1 MKGRDWKTIA
11 TIYHVLNCVKN
22 CKLQLNIKWCCKKI
36 SILTRGCIGSEKLQI
51 RTREDVIRM
60 REKLSTLSSKEY
72 HIQLK
77 HNLTLT
83 STWKA
88 YCMLLVKVGPLL
100 QWRYEKLTCYHMQF
114 WCLLS
119 VFIINVV
126 NVINNHQL
134 TFDNWMPLNVCDCF
148 FLAILKISKWLVFL
162 SKFVSKCSLHSQFHC
177 VKCNDFI
184 KTIKRFL
191 NEISYQQPHFIIN
204 SIYCASSTWI
214 WMKWNNINN
223 RLWVMVLW

>member
-60 REKLSTLSSKEY
+60 REKLSTLSSNERPSPQETAMIPVKTKEY

-77 HNLTLT
+77 YNLTWT

-88 YCMLLVKVGPLL
+88 YCMLLVKVRPLL
-100 QWRYEKLTCYHMQF
+100 LMGIWQVDMLPHAVLMFT
-114 WCLLS
+114 L
-119 VFIINVV
+119 
-126 NVINNHQL
+126 
-134 TFDNWMPLNVCDCF
+134 CF
-148 FLAILKISKWLVFL
+148 
-162 SKFVSKCSLHSQFHC
+162 H
-177 VKCNDFI
+177 
-184 KTIKRFL
+184 
-191 NEISYQQPHFIIN
+191 YQ
-204 SIYCASSTWI
+204 CC
-214 WMKWNNINN
+214 
-223 RLWVMVLW
+223 